1 MPLVLQ
7 KRAPAFDTVTFTFDP
22 FGAEIPANNVV
33 VFELS
38 FLPTFTDNTRRSVPG
53 DDAAGSVADGVSPSG
68 DAVVESVAPE
78 VPGAA
83 VPPAV
88 AGAVV
93 DDELCACAASPGIN
107 VVATGGATVGTV
119 TRPGTVVVVVVVA
132 GTVVVTIGGNV
143 TGATVVATI

>member
-33 VFELS
+33 VFASS
-38 FLPTFTDNTRRSVPG
+38 FFPTFTESTRRSVPG
-53 DDAAGSVADGVSPSG
+53 DDNAGNVADGVSPNG
-68 DAVVESVAPE
+68 DAVVELVEPE
-78 VPGAA
+78 VTGAA
-83 VPPAV
+83 VPPDV

-93 DDELCACAASPGIN
+93 VDDEFCACAASPGIN

-119 TRPGTVVVVVVVA
+119 TRPGTVVVVVA